1 MNTVFF
7 DVDTQLDFLY
17 PAGALYVPG
26 AETIVPVLARLTTYA
41 ATHGIPIL
49 STLDAHSPADPE
61 FAAWPHHC
69 VAGCLGQRKP
79 EATLAGSRGRQY
91 FLNKQHVDCFTSAAL
106 PPLLAELRADHY
118 VVYGVVTE
126 ICVRHAIRG
135 LLATGRQV
143 TVVADAIRELNPA
156 EARRT
161 LEELTA
167 AGGSISV
174 STNY

>member
-26 AETIVPVLARLTTYA
+26 AEAIVPVLARLTTYA
-41 ATHGIPIL
+41 ATHDIPII
-49 STLDAHSPADPE
+49 STMDAHSGADPE

-79 EATLAGSRGRQY
+79 EVTLAGSRGRQH
-91 FLNKQHVDCFTSAAL
+91 FIPKQHVDCFTSAAL
-106 PPLLAELRADHY
+106 RPLLAELQADHY

-126 ICVRHAIRG
+126 VCVRHALLG
-135 LLATGRQV
+135 LLATGKRI
-143 TVVADAIRELNPA
+143 TVLTDAIKELSPA
-156 EARRT
+156 AKERT
-161 LEELTA
+161 LAEFAA
-167 AGGSISV
+167 AGGIIGA
-174 STNY
+174 STDY